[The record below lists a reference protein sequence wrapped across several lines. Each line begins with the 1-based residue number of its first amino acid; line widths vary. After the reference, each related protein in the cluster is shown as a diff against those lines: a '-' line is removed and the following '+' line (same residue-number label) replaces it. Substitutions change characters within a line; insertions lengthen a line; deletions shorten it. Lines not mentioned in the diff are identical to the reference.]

1 MFTKIAK
8 RIKDFLLYIFLRR
21 FEKSVENSFK
31 KNNMKWCKL
40 KLTQQQKK
48 EIQDFYL
55 QNAGNKINLDYHTY
69 YYFRNGIFSPKYV
82 PSSFY
87 KAHLV
92 GRLND
97 LRVADAYTD
106 KNQYD
111 RLFPQINHPKAIVKC
126 INGYYYYHNNI
137 PISKNEAIQ
146 LCYNLDN
153 AIIKPALESV
163 HGSKVNSLNA
173 KNGVLDNGKSIE
185 DLFNSYG
192 KHFIVQERIQQHE
205 RMAALNPTS
214 VNTIR
219 LLTYRREN
227 TIELLYAVVRIG
239 RKGKIIDNESSGGLT
254 TKINDDGCLAKYLIA
269 PPSEGLLEKT
279 DTGIVVE
286 GYQIPSYEKVVEI
299 VKEMH
304 LQLPYFNLAGWDIA
318 VDTDGKPVFI
328 EWNART
334 ELSQSAAGPAFR
346 EFTEE
351 VLKTLHTN
359 PSTHYLIIGKRQFNE
374 V

>member
-1 MFTKIAK
+1 MLTKIVE
-8 RIKDFLLYIFLRR
+8 RIKDILLYIHVKK
-21 FEKSVENSFK
+21 FEKFTERHFK
-31 KNNMKWCKL
+31 KNNVKWCKRQ
-40 KLTQQQKK
+40 LTPQQKK
-48 EIQDFYL
+48 EVQDFYRKNVGL
-55 QNAGNKINLDYHTY
+55 KIDLTYHSFFY
-69 YYFRNGIFSPKYV
+69 SRNGIFSPKYV

-111 RLFPQINHPKAIVKC
+111 RLFPQIKHPKAIIKC
-126 INGYYYYHNNI
+126 TNGYYYHKNI

-146 LCYNLDN
+146 LCNNLDN
-153 AIIKPALESV
+153 AIIKPALESI
-163 HGSKVNSLNA
+163 HGSKVNALNA
-173 KNGVLDNGKSIE
+173 RNGVLDNGKSIE
-185 DLFNSYG
+185 ELFNSYG
-192 KHFIVQERIQQHE
+192 KHFIVQERIKQHE
-205 RMAALNPTS
+205 KMAALNPTS

-227 TIELLYAVVRIG
+227 AIELLYAVVRIG
-239 RKGKIIDNESSGGLT
+239 RKGKIIDNESSGGVT
-254 TKINDDGCLAKYLIA
+254 TKINNDGRLAKYLIA
-269 PPSEGLLEKT
+269 PPSEGLLEET
-279 DTGIVVE
+279 DTGIIVE

-318 VDTDGKPVFI
+318 VGTDGEPIFI

-351 VLKTLHTN
+351 VLKTTHTT
-359 PSTHYLIIGKRQFNE
+359 PSTHYLVIGKRQFNE

>member
-1 MFTKIAK
+1 MLTKIVQ
-8 RIKDFLLYIFLRR
+8 RIKDFLLYSHVKK
-21 FEKSVENSFK
+21 FEKFTERNFK
-31 KNNMKWCKL
+31 KNNMKWCKRQ
-40 KLTQQQKK
+40 LTPQQKK
-48 EIQDFYL
+48 EIQDFYRK
-55 QNAGNKINLDYHTY
+55 NVGHKIDLTYHS
-69 YYFRNGIFSPKYV
+69 YFYSRNGIFSPKYV

-87 KAHLV
+87 KAHLI

-97 LRVADAYTD
+97 LRVAEAYTD

-126 INGYYYYHNNI
+126 INGYYYHNSI
-137 PISKNEAIQ
+137 PISKNEAIH
-146 LCYNLDN
+146 LCNNLDN
-153 AIIKPALESV
+153 AIIKPALESI

-173 KNGVLDNGKSIE
+173 RNGVLDNGKSIE
-185 DLFNSYG
+185 ELFNSYG

-205 RMAALNPTS
+205 KMAALNPTS

-227 TIELLYAVVRIG
+227 AIELLYAVVRIG
-239 RKGKIIDNESSGGLT
+239 RKGKIIDNESSGGVT
-254 TKINDDGCLAKYLIA
+254 TKINNDGRLAKYLIA
-269 PPSEGLLEKT
+269 PPVEGLLEKT
-279 DTGIVVE
+279 DTGVVVE
-286 GYQIPSYEKVVEI
+286 DYQIPSYEKVVEI

-318 VDTDGKPVFI
+318 VGTDGEPVFI

-359 PSTHYLIIGKRQFNE
+359 PSTHYLAIGKRQFNE
-374 V
+374 I